1 MRTYDIL
8 KIAKD
13 TNIALRDCY
22 SIENWGGA
30 TFDVALRYI
39 FFFTFLCIYFYI
51 NRFLHECPFDRL
63 A

>member
-13 TNIALRDCY
+13 TNIALKDLY

-30 TFDVALRYI
+30 TFDVALRFI
-39 FFFTFLCIYFYI
+39 FYYYFTFIYNI
-51 NRFLHECPFDRL
+51 FLIFIWF
-63 A
+63 